1 MRSKNVYTAIG
12 HLGNKKPELKFTTNG
27 TPYARFSV
35 ACNYS
40 YKRDGQAVQCCDWIP
55 FIAYGKLAEI
65 VSKHLDAG
73 SHVSVDG
80 KLKPWK
86 STSGETT
93 RYGLDVVVTDIL
105 FLDPK
110 QATVPEEIAQASPAC
125 EVAPPDSDS
134 PF

>member
-12 HLGNKKPELKFTTNG
+12 HLGKRPELKATANG

-40 YKRDGQAVQCCDWIP
+40 YKRDGETVQGCDWIP

-65 VSKHLDAG
+65 ASKHLDAG
-73 SHVSVDG
+73 SHVSVDA

-86 STSGETT
+86 STSGDTI
-93 RYGLDVVVTDIL
+93 RYGLDVVATDIL

-110 QATVPEEIAQASPAC
+110 QASAPEDVAQASPAS
-125 EVAPPDSDS
+125 EVAPPDSDT